1 MKKKI
6 LVVYARY
13 GSGHKSIAE
22 YVSNYIS
29 EHNDYEVK
37 LLDITP
43 YGNFMG
49 RVGIKLFDYVTRH
62 RSAKLFNFCYELMDN
77 KLSTLS
83 HNLVAQ
89 KSYNNKRLK
98 KDISDFNPDVTISSH
113 FYGSNIITYY
123 NSKGITN
130 SKVFTIITDYR
141 AHECWTRNN
150 KVEDGYIVGNEIVKE
165 ELIKRGVSSK
175 KIYPFGLPLN
185 ISEINK
191 LDSREEILKRYNLK
205 GDKDIYLFFGGSTAG
220 SMYYFDYFKAITK
233 LNINKDIIFISGKH
247 EKLKEKCEEY
257 VLKNNIKNV
266 VVLGFTNDVFNL
278 MKISSL
284 VISKPGGATVTEC
297 LEMHKPM
304 ILIPGLGGQEKY
316 NARFIAKK
324 KYGVKINT
332 LWGFKRYIKFLERNF
347 SVVDKMKDRLD
358 KQDKNM
364 SVEKINDLIRRS

>member
-1 MKKKI
+1 
-6 LVVYARY
+6 
-13 GSGHKSIAE
+13 
-22 YVSNYIS
+22 
-29 EHNDYEVK
+29 
-37 LLDITP
+37 
-43 YGNFMG
+43 
-49 RVGIKLFDYVTRH
+49 
-62 RSAKLFNFCYELMDN
+62 
-77 KLSTLS
+77 
-83 HNLVAQ
+83 
-89 KSYNNKRLK
+89 
-98 KDISDFNPDVTISSH
+98 
-113 FYGSNIITYY
+113 
-123 NSKGITN
+123 
-130 SKVFTIITDYR
+130 
-141 AHECWTRNN
+141 
-150 KVEDGYIVGNEIVKE
+150 
-165 ELIKRGVSSK
+165 
-175 KIYPFGLPLN
+175 
-185 ISEINK
+185 
-191 LDSREEILKRYNLK
+191 
-205 GDKDIYLFFGGSTAG
+205 
-220 SMYYFDYFKAITK
+220 MYYFDYFKAITK

-266 VVLGFTNDVFNL
+266 VVLGFTKDVFNL